1 MTVSWLESFCFP
13 YQLIYFK
20 SSPKFILAPPRSL
33 QRRVLY
39 RLTKQSL
46 IAAQPAAEPN
56 YQTIGS
62 RAITWWYFMHLDR
75 NRRLWGRSWFAKG
88 APDHGARAEAFV
100 WQRICEP
107 PTALSSPRL
116 PHLAKCALRL
126 ALELPAATPHK
137 ALSTL
142 EKPNNTTLGVFG
154 KAGDRQSSTIALSLN
169 ISAESLYILHSG
181 SSEVPSL
188 CANRI
193 VATLPILSCNTESK
207 IAAVG
212 DAEASPTPTPGRK

>member
-1 MTVSWLESFCFP
+1 MYVCTYDE
-13 YQLIYFK
+13 
-20 SSPKFILAPPRSL
+20 
-33 QRRVLY
+33 
-39 RLTKQSL
+39 
-46 IAAQPAAEPN
+46 E
-56 YQTIGS
+56 
-62 RAITWWYFMHLDR
+62 
-75 NRRLWGRSWFAKG
+75 FAK
-88 APDHGARAEAFV
+88 A
-100 WQRICEP
+100 
-107 PTALSSPRL
+107 PTALSSPRF

-126 ALELPAATPHK
+126 ALELPAATPHN
-137 ALSTL
+137 ALRML

-169 ISAESLYILHSG
+169 ISAASLYILHSG

-212 DAEASPTPTPGRK
+212 DAEASPTPTPGRKIMFEPLMYHSSTVCSTNLLTQLLMTRALQ